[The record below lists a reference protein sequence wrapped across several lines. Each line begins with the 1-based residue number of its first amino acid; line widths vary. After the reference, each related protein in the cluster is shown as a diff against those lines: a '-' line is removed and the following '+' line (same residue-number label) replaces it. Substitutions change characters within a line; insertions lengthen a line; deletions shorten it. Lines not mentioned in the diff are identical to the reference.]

1 MSIARAA
8 VAAGA
13 IVELVGSIGDDAAG
27 DAVVVGLSR
36 LGIGHAA
43 LLRDPAARTPL
54 PDAPAD
60 ALPRLDR
67 ADVELGLGYLVD
79 FGVVLLAE
87 PLDAQA
93 EDAALDAAAY
103 HGAQL
108 VAVVPPGRTPGERL
122 AGVGTVLE
130 APDEDGA
137 AFAELVGRFAAEL
150 ERGTPASVGFERAT
164 AATGWERHP

>member
-1 MSIARAA
+1 MIVVIGRPRAPRPAGSPDVAPPVPAGLCVSIARAA

-67 ADVELGLGYLVD
+67 ADV
-79 FGVVLLAE
+79 
-87 PLDAQA
+87 
-93 EDAALDAAAY
+93 
-103 HGAQL
+103 
-108 VAVVPPGRTPGERL
+108 
-122 AGVGTVLE
+122 
-130 APDEDGA
+130 
-137 AFAELVGRFAAEL
+137 
-150 ERGTPASVGFERAT
+150 
-164 AATGWERHP
+164 